1 MSKSIKFVSYFALLL
16 LLSVFIVFLVNL
28 FETKK
33 ESFQEKKIPQQ
44 EISTFDGQVYDFNS
58 HPNNEFYMINVWATW
73 CINCKLEHGFLM
85 QKKEEGWNIIGLN
98 YKDNMEKA
106 SKWLSQYGNPYSLN
120 LYDKNG
126 DYGFNLGVSGAPETY
141 LVKKG
146 KVLQRHI
153 GIMTDKVWN
162 DKFISLIKK

>member
-1 MSKSIKFVSYFALLL
+1 
-16 LLSVFIVFLVNL
+16 
-28 FETKK
+28 
-33 ESFQEKKIPQQ
+33 
-44 EISTFDGQVYDFNS
+44 
-58 HPNNEFYMINVWATW
+58 MINVWATW

-106 SKWLSQYGNPYSLN
+106 SRWLSQYGNPYSLN

-126 DYGFNLGVSGAPETY
+126 DYGFSLGVSGAPETY

-153 GIMTDKVWN
+153 GIMTDKVWD